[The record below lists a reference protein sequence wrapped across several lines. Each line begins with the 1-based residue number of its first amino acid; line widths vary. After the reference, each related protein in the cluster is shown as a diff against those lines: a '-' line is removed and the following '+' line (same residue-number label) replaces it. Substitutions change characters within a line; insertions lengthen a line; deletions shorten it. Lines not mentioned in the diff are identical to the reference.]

1 MKYKILTWKTDNIV
15 NEQYLR
21 ELLFDYEVDYVLQN
35 SNTFFEG
42 LLPIEQQKQQ
52 IKNALV
58 KDMDYIVDTL
68 ESDWNIRVEKMESEV
83 N

>member
-1 MKYKILTWKTDNIV
+1 MNYKILTCKTDNIV

-35 SNTFFEG
+35 SREFLEG
-42 LLPIEQQKQQ
+42 LLPIEQQKEQ

-58 KDMDYIVDTL
+58 KDMDYVIDTL
-68 ESDWNIRVEKMESEV
+68 ESDWNVCVEKLESESD
-83 N
+83 